1 MSSRIIFPPSE
12 HAPSAPV
19 PSSVDENWAGV
30 DIMYYLD
37 GRWRRQA
44 LVYFG
49 KPKSH
54 PLKSRWFREP
64 RGCVPPPQP
73 VKIRP
78 RRTSTS
84 IIAGDLSSHQSKY
97 VWVWETSVP
106 GPGRAL
112 TFLEE
117 LSTSSCPNTPGDVQG
132 PLKKP
137 PMRPVLSRFLYK
149 LKTGFLTL
157 PRRFTPLARVK
168 LQGAS
173 RTVQSTI
180 SNGRCGTPH
189 E

>member
-1 MSSRIIFPPSE
+1 V
-12 HAPSAPV
+12 V
-19 PSSVDENWAGV
+19 PGA
-30 DIMYYLD
+30 
-37 GRWRRQA
+37 
-44 LVYFG
+44 
-49 KPKSH
+49 
-54 PLKSRWFREP
+54 
-64 RGCVPPPQP
+64 RGCGPPPQP

-173 RTVQSTI
+173 RTVQSTYQQRVVRHAETV
-180 SNGRCGTPH
+180 SATAWKYMTKRLYRVERAFSGRAALRRVKRFSTTPRR
-189 E
+189 